1 MELNQERVVALAGN
15 PNVGKSTVFNA
26 LTGLHQHTGNW
37 PGKTVGTAQGRCR
50 HRGQD
55 YMLVDLPGTYSL
67 MARSPEEEVARD
79 FFCFGGAHGAV
90 VVCDATCLERNL
102 NLVLQVLELQS
113 RTVVCVNL
121 LDEAERK
128 GIRVDLNVLSEKLG
142 VPVVGTSAGRGR
154 GLEELLDKVEEVL
167 TQKDPPKPLTVHY
180 PPPVEFA
187 VASLTPL
194 LARRL
199 KGRLPARWVALRLLE
214 GDDSLLDALSAA
226 LDWDPRQDMEVQE
239 AVEEAR
245 ADLVR
250 AGLDPAE
257 LNSVLVSA
265 LLGTARETAQ
275 AAVAAQ
281 KRPEEDRDRRLDRI
295 LTHRRTAVPMMILLL
310 AGVLWLTI
318 QGANYPSALLSEC
331 LFWIQDRL
339 TELFAWLGAPEW
351 LHGALV
357 LGVYRVLA
365 WVISVMLPPMTIFF
379 PLFTLLEDFGYLP
392 RVAFLLDHAFQ
403 KAKACGKQALTM
415 CMGFGCN
422 AAGVVGCRI
431 IDSPRERLIAMLTNS
446 FVPCN
451 GRFPTLIAVITMF
464 FVGAEGGLWAGL
476 QAALLLTGV
485 IVLGVLATFQVS
497 RLLSATVL
505 KGVPSS
511 FTLELPPYR
520 RPRVGQVIVRSI
532 LDRTIFVLGR
542 AAAVA
547 APAGLVIWL
556 CANVTMGDMTIL
568 DHVTGFLDPFARL
581 IGLDGV
587 ILTAFI
593 LGFPANEIVIPIAIM
608 AYLSTGTIQET
619 EGLGALHQLLL
630 QNGWTWL
637 TAVCTLLF
645 SLFHWPCSTTCLS
658 IAKESGS
665 VKWTALAVVLPTGV
679 GVLLCFC
686 VATAARLLGLA

>member
-37 PGKTVGTAQGRCR
+37 PGKTVGTPPGRCR

-167 TQKDPPKPLTVHY
+167 TQKDPPKPLTVDY

-226 LDWDPRQDMEVQE
+226 LNWDPRQDMEVQE
-239 AVEEAR
+239 AAEEAR
-245 ADLVR
+245 ADMVR

-265 LLGTARETAQ
+265 LLGTAWETAQ

-318 QGANYPSALLSEC
+318 QGANYPSALLSEG

-351 LHGALV
+351 LHGALM

>member
-1 MELNQERVVALAGN
+1 MELDRERVIALAGN

-37 PGKTVGTAQGRCR
+37 PGKTVATARGRCR
-50 HRGQD
+50 HRGMD
-55 YMLVDLPGTYSL
+55 YVLVDLPGTYSL
-67 MARSPEEEVARD
+67 MAHSPEEEVARD
-79 FFCFGGAHGAV
+79 FFCFGGADGAV

-102 NLVLQVLELQS
+102 NLVLQVLELQP

-128 GIRVDLNVLSEKLG
+128 GVRVDLEELSRRLG
-142 VPVVGTSAGRGR
+142 VPAVGTCAGRGQ
-154 GLEELLDKVEEVL
+154 GLDQLLDQVESVL
-167 TQKDPPKPLTVHY
+167 EKPPKPLAVRY

-187 VASLTPL
+187 VATLTPL
-194 LARRL
+194 LGRRL
-199 KGRLPARWVALRLLE
+199 KGRLPARWTALRLLE
-214 GDDSLLDALSAA
+214 GDGSLLDALSAA
-226 LDWDPRQDMEVQE
+226 LDWDPRKDNEVWR
-239 AVEEAR
+239 AVIEAR
-245 ADLVR
+245 EELAHQ
-250 AGLDPAE
+250 GLDPAE
-257 LNSVLVSA
+257 LNGVLVSA
-265 LLGTARETAQ
+265 LLEAARGAARAAVTARRDPA
-275 AAVAAQ
+275 
-281 KRPEEDRDRRLDRI
+281 EDRDRRLDRI
-295 LTHRRTAVPMMILLL
+295 LTHRRTAVPLMILLL

-318 QGANYPSALLSEC
+318 QGANYPSALLSDG

-339 TELFAWLGAPEW
+339 TELFDWLGAPEW

-365 WVISVMLPPMTIFF
+365 WVISVMLPPMAIFF

-403 KAKACGKQALTM
+403 KARACGKQALTM

-464 FVGAEGGLWAGL
+464 FVGAEGGAWAGL
-476 QAALLLTGV
+476 SAALLLTGV
-485 IVLGVLATFQVS
+485 ILLGVLATFQVS

-520 RPRVGQVIVRSI
+520 RPRVGQVILRSI

-556 CANVTMGDMTIL
+556 CANVTVGEVSVL

-581 IGLDGV
+581 LGLDGV
-587 ILTAFI
+587 ILAAFI

-608 AYLSTGTIQET
+608 AYLSTGTIQEM
-619 EGLGALHQLLL
+619 EGLGALHQLLTDH
-630 QNGWTWL
+630 GWTWL

-645 SLFHWPCSTTCLS
+645 SMFHWPCSTTCIS

-665 VKWTALAVVLPTGV
+665 VRWTLLGILLPTGV
-679 GVLLCFC
+679 GMALCFC
-686 VATAARLLGLA
+686 VASAARLLHLV